1 MALRVT
7 GESITTTLTIQF
19 TDGESV
25 TTNYNAD
32 STPTARVYLAG
43 VLTFTITGTS
53 VTNTA
58 TGVYTVTWTPA
69 SAGQYKVVWSFDVSD
84 VSYTQDEDIF
94 VLAAASTSVTPD
106 GDADIGNDNV
116 CRITGTFIDAG
127 GDYAKGVLVRFSP
140 ISTQSEHTTYG
151 YLVKDVN
158 AESNSDGLVAMN
170 IVRGAFG
177 LLTITGVGIVR
188 RVTIPDQS
196 TIDIF
201 DLAAQGDDAL
211 EVQTPTFVTL
221 PRRSP

>member
-7 GESITTTLTIQF
+7 GEAITTTLTIQF
-19 TDGESV
+19 TDGEGSV
-25 TTNYNAD
+25 TNYNAD
-32 STPTARVYLAG
+32 STPTAKVYLAST
-43 VLTFTITGTS
+43 LIQTITGS
-53 VTNTA
+53 DVTNTT

-69 SAGQYKVVWSFDVSD
+69 DPGQYQIVWSFTVSGTA
-84 VSYTQDEDIF
+84 YTQDEDVF

-127 GDYAKGVLVRFSP
+127 GDYKKGVLVRFSP
-140 ISTQSEHTTYG
+140 ISAQQEHTTYG
-151 YLVKDVN
+151 YVAGDIT
-158 AESNSDGLVAMN
+158 AESNADGIFAMN
-170 IVRGAFG
+170 VVRGLFG

-196 TIDIF
+196 TIDVF
-201 DLAAQGDDAL
+201 ELAGQGNDAL
-211 EVQTPTFVTL
+211 EVQTPVYTTL